1 VAFIKG
7 AGKKSKSYYLSL
19 KCLEIVAV
27 SGTGG
32 SGDSNSTFLRLG
44 SQCVM
49 EEIAQPE
56 PHNTSM
62 SSTRSILSIR
72 ELERN
77 LEPEEL
83 KLSSNYN
90 TLNPF

>member
-1 VAFIKG
+1 MPFIKV
-7 AGKKSKSYYLSL
+7 AGKKSKSLSL
-19 KCLEIVAV
+19 SLNLLEIVAV

-32 SGDSNSTFLRLG
+32 SGDSNSTFLRLA
-44 SQCVM
+44 SQCIS

-56 PHNTSM
+56 PHNTSL

-72 ELERN
+72 DLERN

-83 KLSSNYN
+83 KLS
-90 TLNPF
+90 

>member
-1 VAFIKG
+1 MAFIKV
-7 AGKKSKSYYLSL
+7 AGKKSKSQYLL
-19 KCLEIVAV
+19 LTFLEIVAV

-32 SGDSNSTFLRLG
+32 SGDSNSTLLRLG

-72 ELERN
+72 DLERN
-77 LEPEEL
+77 LDPEEL
-83 KLSSNYN
+83 KR
-90 TLNPF
+90 PEEKK